1 MDYFIALDAGHSYFI
16 SGKETPIFPD
26 GTKMKE
32 WEFNWAVVKK
42 IYKKL
47 ESYSQI
53 DVFLTNTEKYD
64 VTLDNRCDRANRAW
78 QAYQDK
84 FGKENVR
91 GVLVSV
97 HANAMK
103 DYWNDLGNGTATFY
117 YKTNMTDKAFAEVVQ
132 KNLIAKTKLQPHR
145 GGVVGDNFQIIR
157 DVTMTACLC
166 ECGFMDNLEEA
177 KLLRTDEFREAC
189 AEGIVNGLLEYFNI
203 KKIGEEVKEPIVE
216 QPKPVEEK
224 PIEKPVEKTIYS
236 VTPNQTHLLCGNVK
250 DFGAKIVNK
259 SNRSIEEP
267 NVTNGSFFWYLTPDK
282 TKTYSTSI
290 FIQNGKIIQGTAN
303 HYYDFGCPQNVFIIY
318 NDNRVEMKKV
328 YFANQLDYQNIKFA
342 MGGIGLRDTSNPNFK
357 YDPASEGFKWGYNKQ
372 TKSYVSYADVLRKT
386 NKIVMGYNI
395 AEDKLYLM
403 VRPNIFHSS
412 AIAYDLLDLVKDC
425 KFDIAC
431 SYDGSGSVFMNN
443 ADDMVVYGDGRR
455 IYSIIGWGLN

>member
-1 MDYFIALDAGHSYFI
+1 MDYFLALDIAHSFFT

-32 WEFNWAVVKK
+32 WEFSYAVVKK
-42 IYKKL
+42 LFKKFEPYK
-47 ESYSQI
+47 QV
-53 DVFLTNTEKYD
+53 DVFITNTEKYD
-64 VTLDNRCDRANRAW
+64 VTLDDRCDRANRAW

-84 FGKENVR
+84 FGKSNVK
-91 GVLVSV
+91 GALVSV
-97 HANAMK
+97 HANALNGV
-103 DYWNDLGNGTATFY
+103 WGSQNGTSTHY
-117 YKTNMTDKAFAEVVQ
+117 YPTNMVDKAFAETIN
-132 KNLIAKTKLQPHR
+132 KNLIAKIGLNNR
-145 GGVVGDNFQIIR
+145 GNIGSNFQIIR
-157 DVTMTACLC
+157 DVNLTACLC
-166 ECGFMDNLEEA
+166 ECAFMDNLKEA
-177 KLLRTDEFREAC
+177 ELLRTEEFREKC
-189 AEGIVNGLLEYFNI
+189 AEGIFNGILEYFGI

-216 QPKPVEEK
+216 PKPVEK
-224 PIEKPVEKTIYS
+224 IEKVTYS

-250 DFGAKIVNK
+250 DFGSRIVNK
-259 SNRSIEEP
+259 SNRSIEES
-267 NVTNGSFFWYLTPDK
+267 NVSNGSFFWYLDTAK
-282 TKTYSTSI
+282 TQTYSTSI

-342 MGGIGLRDTSNPNFK
+342 MGGIGLRDISNPNFK

-431 SYDGSGSVFMNN
+431 SYDGGGSVFLNN
-443 ADDMVVYGDGRR
+443 ETDMVFYGDGRR
-455 IYSIIGWGLN
+455 IFSIIGWNLK